1 MAESA
6 TLIRRKADRADGIS
20 LSSKLA
26 NDVEAVLEAT
36 ERTHNDGRQKT
47 GRLNYQIPQAGVR
60 YYSLPRVD

>member
-6 TLIRRKADRADGIS
+6 TLIRRKSDQADGIS

-26 NDVEAVLEAT
+26 DDVEAVLEAT

-47 GRLNYQIPQAGVR
+47 RRLYFQIPQAGVR